1 MEKMTD
7 AEILEMGHRRA
18 RTYRHDDE
26 PKNIGYGFDRATLLD
41 LARAIESKAE
51 ANMAEAI
58 GAGGVSALMP
68 ARPDSAARKIVANL
82 LHRHRFARR
91 MYRQN
96 ARDRPDDLM
105 VGEWAHENEAWNA
118 YASSKKILFFLFATD
133 LGVTH
138 E

>member
-1 MEKMTD
+1 MEKTLLERLAIAAGMIELGEKIAWGSD
-7 AEILEMGHRRA
+7 SALMREAAAEIERLNAELE
-18 RTYRHDDE
+18 
-26 PKNIGYGFDRATLLD
+26 
-41 LARAIESKAE
+41 S
-51 ANMAEAI
+51 I

-68 ARPDSAARKIVANL
+68 ARPDSTARKIVANL

-118 YASSKKILFFLFATD
+118 YVSSKKILFATD
-133 LGVTH
+133 LGATH